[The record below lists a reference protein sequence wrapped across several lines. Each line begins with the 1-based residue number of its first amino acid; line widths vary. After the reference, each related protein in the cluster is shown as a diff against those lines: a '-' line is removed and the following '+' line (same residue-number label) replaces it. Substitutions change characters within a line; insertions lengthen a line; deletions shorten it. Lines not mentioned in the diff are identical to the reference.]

1 MGHIYKQNASKL
13 SQNKT
18 KQLVFEAQSHYRCVC
33 VVYQSLIEIMSN
45 CNPNINWNINH
56 RVVYVS
62 QNREIYCEIKT
73 FRQNHPKF
81 SGERKSLIVNDSKYF
96 FFGERS
102 ININVHRSKTTLSRE
117 SNEYA
122 HTHNTIN
129 LLLPTKFIYFPKM
142 E

>member
-1 MGHIYKQNASKL
+1 MRLNYRKIRRNNWYSKRNHIIG
-13 SQNKT
+13 
-18 KQLVFEAQSHYRCVC
+18 VCEC

-56 RVVYVS
+56 RVVCVS

-81 SGERKSLIVNDSKYF
+81 SAKEPDCERQQIF

-122 HTHNTIN
+122 HTHTH
-129 LLLPTKFIYFPKM
+129 TQHH
-142 E
+142 